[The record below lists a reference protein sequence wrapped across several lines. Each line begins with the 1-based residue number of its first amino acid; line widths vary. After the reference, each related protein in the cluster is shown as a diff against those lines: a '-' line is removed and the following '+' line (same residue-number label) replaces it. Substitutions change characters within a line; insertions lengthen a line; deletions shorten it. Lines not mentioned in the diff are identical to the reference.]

1 MPNKSLSRNSSG
13 SNLHPIE
20 EGNEKEVG
28 EVVQLQPHRFTHQ
41 QHPLKDEVEHVD
53 VHEIERMSEEN

>member
-41 QHPLKDEVEHVD
+41 QHPLKD
-53 VHEIERMSEEN
+53 